1 MIIIA
6 DAHISTRNDLAPEF
20 FEMLRALE
28 STNQDVAFLGDI
40 FDLWI
45 AFPRYETDQQRA
57 FLAWCRE
64 QKTRRN
70 VYFVEGN
77 HEFFLNRARKGAF
90 TAYNDDLN
98 GLRLGDVVFVHGD
111 RINLRDTK
119 YLMFRKLVKSLPV
132 SVFVRFMPCGRRI
145 VHYLKTGL
153 KKTNQNF
160 RKFVP
165 VSSIVQ
171 FAVSARATGVT
182 TLFIGH
188 FHQADI
194 IRDAHQTVCLVPDWF
209 LTRQVAVFDHVQ
221 HDIRFCHWREAVA
234 AQGE

>member
-20 FEMLRALE
+20 FAMLHALE
-28 STNQDVAFLGDI
+28 NTDEDVVFLGDI

-45 AFPRYETDQQRA
+45 AFARYETDQQRD
-57 FLAWCRE
+57 FLAWCRAR
-64 QKTRRN
+64 KNRRN

-77 HEFFLNRARKGAF
+77 HEFFLNAERKKAF
-90 TAYNDDLN
+90 TVYNDDIK
-98 GLRLGDVVFVHGD
+98 GLRLGDTVFVHGD
-111 RINLRDTK
+111 RINLQDTK
-119 YLMFRKLVKSLPV
+119 YLKFRKLVKSLPV

-153 KKTNQNF
+153 KKTNHNF

-165 VSSIVQ
+165 VSAIAE
-171 FAVSARATGVT
+171 FAVNAQDEGVT

-188 FHQADI
+188 FHHADI
-194 IRDAHQTVCLVPDWF
+194 IRDARQTVCLVPDWF
-209 LTRQVAVFDHVQ
+209 LTRQVAVFDPARHS
-221 HDIRFCHWREAVA
+221 IRFCPWREAVA
-234 AQGE
+234 GQGE